1 MARKKS
7 GHIAVPFLITIF
19 IGLIVV
25 GGMAFGVY
33 RYFGFGKEAA
43 PPEPTPRISKQVT
56 YEDNHT
62 VLLVLEEPEQKCAE
76 TFVLMRSIPVKKQIL
91 FIGIPT
97 NTIASR

>member
-33 RYFGFGKEAA
+33 RYFGFGK
-43 PPEPTPRISKQVT
+43 
-56 YEDNHT
+56 
-62 VLLVLEEPEQKCAE
+62 
-76 TFVLMRSIPVKKQIL
+76 
-91 FIGIPT
+91 
-97 NTIASR
+97 